1 MQRGEPTINKSRCDM
16 ETSGFRHFGRLNDP
30 DSCAAIK
37 GICGDEMEFYL
48 VFRDDIITDVRFYTD
63 GCEHTGICGETAAR
77 LVAGKHIDEAMGI
90 SPAAIRNEI
99 AGLPEDHIHCSVLAA
114 MTLLKAIADYLYRK
128 SVT

>member
-1 MQRGEPTINKSRCDM
+1 M